1 MAADSNVTYIHLD
14 GFVEMQKYRYV
25 YFVIM
30 FTAYLLIIFSNI
42 TIVVVVLLHQNLHQP
57 MYIFIAALLLNS
69 VLLSTNI
76 YPKLLVDFLSEN
88 QNISYPGCL
97 LQCYLYYSLSGS
109 EFLLL
114 AVMAY
119 DRYVSICKPLQYP
132 VIMRRT
138 VVSLLL
144 VFAWVLPLCQTAVP
158 IVGSIHRKLCSFSLR
173 GIFCNNSLHHLYCV
187 NSMFLSIYGVV
198 VLVDLAIFPL
208 IFILFTYANI
218 LIVCSRSPKGVR
230 SKAANTCLPHLLVLI
245 NYSCLITYDVTIVK
259 LGATRSYSRTTYF
272 LMSLQVLVYNPL
284 LNPIIYGLKIKEIHK
299 HLKRLVRPVKVN

>member
-76 YPKLLVDFLSEN
+76 YPKLLVDFLSKK
-88 QNISYPGCL
+88 QIISYPGCL
-97 LQCYLYYSLSGS
+97 LQCYLYYSLSSS

-138 VVSLLL
+138 VVFLLL
-144 VFAWVLPLCQTAVP
+144 VFAWVLPLCQIVVP
-158 IVGSIHRKLCSFSLR
+158 LLINYHRKLCTFRLK
-173 GIFCNNSLHHLYCV
+173 GFFCNNTMNYLYCV
-187 NSMFLSIYGVV
+187 SSRILFIYGTVA
-198 VLVDLAIFPL
+198 LVDLVVVPML
-208 IFILFTYANI
+208 FIIFTYANI
-218 LIVCSRSPKGVR
+218 LIISCRSSKSVR
-230 SKAANTCLPHLLVLI
+230 SKATNTCLPHLLVLI
-245 NYSCLITYDVTIVK
+245 NYSCLIIYDITIVK
-259 LGATRSYSRTTYF
+259 LDGEFDRTARF
-272 LMSLQVLVYNPL
+272 LISLQTLVYNPL
-284 LNPIIYGLKIKEIHK
+284 FNPIIYGLKMKEINQA
-299 HLKRLVRPVKVN
+299 LKRLFRPVKHS